1 MRRLFWVALGATV
14 GVLLVRKITKTAE
27 AYSPSGVA
35 KGLSGGLADLG
46 DGLREMAEAVRE
58 GMAERETEL
67 RYALGI
73 DTGTMPDGREMSADQ
88 ARALIDDPTSPRA
101 R

>member
-1 MRRLFWVALGATV
+1 MRRLFWVALGATL
-14 GVLLVRKITKTAE
+14 GVLVVRKVAKTAQ
-27 AYSPSGVA
+27 AYSPSGMA
-35 KGLSGGLADLG
+35 QGLSDGLSDLG
-46 DGLREMAEAVRE
+46 EGLREMAETVRE

-73 DTGTMPDGREMSADQ
+73 DTGTLPDRREMSADQ
-88 ARALIDDPTSPRA
+88 ARALIEDPTSPRA